1 MGRFEDITGREVLLK
16 ASGLK
21 SGRILDVGMGSCA
34 CMALFLAMQGFEVTG
49 VDRSPHAVHKAWLRG
64 ARRRL
69 KGSFEARRAD
79 ATNLPFDTGVF
90 DAVISF
96 HSLHHMDKPAP
107 AIREM
112 FRVCR
117 PGGMVLIADLNET
130 GRKVYKHKADPGS
143 RLLHEIARVSKSK
156 SSEVRVADTRMD
168 RLFICQNKDDG
179 SIENTPAK
187 ARGRT
192 GSRHD

>member
-1 MGRFEDITGREVLLK
+1 MARFEDITGREVLLK

-34 CMALFLAMQGFEVTG
+34 CMSLFLATLGFEVTG
-49 VDRSPHAVHKAWLRG
+49 VDRSPHVIHVARQKG
-64 ARRRL
+64 ARKRL
-69 KGSFEARRAD
+69 KGSFMARRAD
-79 ATNLPFDTGVF
+79 ATSLPFGKGVF

-96 HSLHHMDKPAP
+96 HSLHHMDNPVP

-117 PGGMVLIADLNET
+117 PGGMVLVADLNET

-143 RLLHEIARVSKSK
+143 RLLRSIERVSKSK
-156 SSEVRVADTRMD
+156 STGVRIVDTRMD
-168 RLFICQNKDDG
+168 RLFICQNKDSG
-179 SIENTPAK
+179 SMEAVEKLKTTEVNK
-187 ARGRT
+187 K
-192 GSRHD
+192 